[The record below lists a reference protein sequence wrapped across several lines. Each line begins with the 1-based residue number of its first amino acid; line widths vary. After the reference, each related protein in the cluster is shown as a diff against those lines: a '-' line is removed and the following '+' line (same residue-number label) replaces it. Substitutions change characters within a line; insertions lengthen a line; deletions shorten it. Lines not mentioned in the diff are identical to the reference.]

1 MKKPALLSLLIILTI
16 VLTAFYP
23 SDNSFNKLWKK
34 VENYQKKGLPKS
46 AIKVVDEIYTVAKKE
61 NNNPQVIKALL
72 FKTGLISSFEEDY
85 WVKSIKTFEQETES
99 ADTPEKQVLY
109 SLTAELYHQY
119 FSNNRYKILQREQ
132 LTEPGNDIS
141 TWDAVQ
147 FNKIMEKYYLRS
159 LEPEEALKSI
169 SLKAYDAIIKLAD
182 SNSYKYRPTLYD
194 LLATRAI
201 SYFSGNDFRTFDFG
215 RISVTAPDSLL
226 VPAEQFVKLNIEPT
240 NSTRQV
246 LRIYQYLIKFHL
258 NDSIPDVL
266 VDLDLARIEFIS
278 GKFTVDTKKQR
289 ELLEALYQKY
299 KSNDVSVRIALRLAE
314 NYELGEAAVT
324 PKINNVQLSDYSLVK
339 ARNLCKEAVELHPEA
354 PFVNNCRN
362 LITRIEQPSIAL
374 ETEKQLLPNKPFLAK
389 TDFKNVTKLYLKIV
403 KADAEEVMLDPQ
415 RNIREQAKRNKYL
428 SNPGIRS
435 WEINLPDTK
444 DYLHHTTE
452 IKIDGLPLGSYFV
465 YASTGKDFE
474 KSQYLGT
481 SLINVTNLSFI
492 TKPGEDQT
500 EFLVLNR
507 KTGEGIKGV
516 KGDIYY
522 FRYQRGK
529 NRIKKAGS
537 FVTGENGFANDASS
551 DRSYGYN
558 SIVRLVKG
566 ADTLYET
573 GYLYRSGHKN
583 PKLSVHIHLFT
594 DRSVYRP
601 GQTVYFKGIVVQ
613 KEGDKFETLKNY
625 QTSVILKNA
634 NYKDVSN
641 LKVATNEFGSFSGSF
656 VIPAGSLNGNW
667 QLKTPK
673 GSIRFSVEEYK
684 RPTFLVAFD
693 TISESYKYNDK
704 VTLTGKVNYYNG
716 SPVSGAT
723 VTYRVTRQ
731 NYFPVPWYW
740 YRPVS
745 SPETEIVNGE
755 IKTDD
760 QGNFSVSFKAIPRE
774 NNQAAVFNL
783 YADVTDITGEVHSGK
798 TSVKISNRALWIAFD
813 ANKELDKNN
822 HSEIKI
828 AATNTAG
835 KPLPV
840 SGELKIYALQQP
852 DRIFISRLWSEPDT
866 FIISKE
872 TYRKDFSRFAYKDE
886 NNPEKW
892 PAKLVLSKKLSWKGD
907 TVLPETMIRTMKSGY
922 YKFVFKTDDK
932 TSDSLTA
939 LIFSSKSKKPAIKKP
954 FWSYLSKTTA
964 EPGETVQLVIASA
977 GKNTRIYYELTVKN
991 KVVDKRW
998 IKLNKK
1004 QITLP
1009 ITIQEAWRGGI
1020 RINLISVK
1028 NNRRYS
1034 FVERISVPFSNK
1046 KLKIQ
1051 LQTHRDHLTPGNKET
1066 WSVKISGYKGDSMA
1080 AELLAAMYDESLDQI
1095 KSHQWSFN
1103 LFHQYSY
1110 GNGWSARQFPTARFI
1125 TINNIRPEY
1134 LKEFAI
1140 RYPEVNWFGMPYGND
1155 DYGIYSMVGSV
1166 PGVRGGRN
1174 KSLSRNEVMI
1184 VDNEM
1189 DMDSDG
1195 EEIIPITEQ
1204 SVKPPLPPQN
1214 RTTADQPVVLRTD
1227 FRETA
1232 FFYPQLHTDTTG
1244 SVIFSFTTPDA
1255 LTRWKLMM
1263 LAHTADLSSDIK
1275 ELSFKAYKELMIM
1288 PNAPRF
1294 VRQGD
1299 KLMFSARVT
1308 NFSDKEQRVKVK
1320 VNFYDPVTNKKLNL
1334 FLTRMATGKIL
1345 NLKAHESTK
1354 VSWMIAIPHN
1364 INLMA
1369 YRIEAASETFSDGE
1383 ERVIPVLTN
1392 RVLVTETLP
1401 MYVNARGH
1409 KRYQFKKLIDQGKIA
1424 SLSTLK
1430 NFSYTLEFTSNPA
1443 WYAIQALPYL
1453 SEPST
1458 KSASN
1463 LFRAWFA
1470 NALSGWI
1477 VNSTPKIKAVFESWK
1492 INSPDAFLSAL
1503 QKNQELKNTVLE
1515 ETPWVLEAQ
1524 NESEQKRRIALLFDL
1539 NNLKNQQRNT
1549 LDKLQQLQLG
1559 SGAWSWF
1566 KGMSDDRYTTQAIVL
1581 GMAKL
1586 MDKGVVSP
1594 DDPGIKNMLNRA
1606 VSYLDKKINEDYE
1619 NLKKQPKVKLNKKQI
1634 RSAQIQYL
1642 YARTLLMDDF
1652 AMNKRYQKAF
1662 DYYLGQAKQYWLKE
1676 NNYLQAMIV
1685 VVMFENGMR
1694 NEAEA
1699 ILRSLEERSLYSDEL
1714 GMYWRSEHG
1723 WYWYQAP
1730 VETQAMIIEAFSRL
1744 NYNPQNIDKMKV
1756 WLLKQKQTQHWAS
1769 SSATA
1774 EAVYA
1779 LLMTGKNSLL
1789 TETQPVSVKLGGK
1802 PLVLKGEGS
1811 NPEAGTGYF
1820 KKSWSASE
1828 VKPQMGVIE
1837 VNNPNSH
1844 ITWGAAYWQYFEDI
1858 DKVSASAKSPLHIE
1872 KKLYVEKLTADG
1884 PVLEEITGNKLTTG
1898 DKLVVRLVIRADR
1911 NMEFVELKDVRATGM
1926 EVTQQLSG
1934 YNYSGGLGYYRN
1946 NKDASTGYFFRYLNK
1961 GTYVLEYPVHL
1972 TQQGVFPVGLASIQC
1987 LYAPEFSAHSQGE
2000 TIEVGE

>member
-1 MKKPALLSLLIILTI
+1 MKKSAIFSIIILLSIL
-16 VLTAFYP
+16 LTAFLPTDKDY
-23 SDNSFNKLWKK
+23 DNLWKK
-34 VENYQKKGLPKS
+34 VEYYQKKGLPKS
-46 AIKVVDEIYTVAKKE
+46 AIKVVDEIYATAQKE
-61 NNNPQVIKALL
+61 ENIPQKLKALIY
-72 FKTGLISSFEEDY
+72 KTGLSGNYQENALL
-85 WVKSIKTFEQETES
+85 KSINDFETELN
-99 ADTPEKQVLY
+99 AAQTPEKQLLY

-119 FSNNRYKILQREQ
+119 FARNRYKILQRGQ
-132 LTEPGNDIS
+132 LSQPGNDPE

-147 FNKIMEKYYLRS
+147 FNKKIKTYYLNS
-159 LEPEEALKSI
+159 LMPED
-169 SLKAYDAIIKLAD
+169 SLKAVSLKTYSAILKLAD

-246 LRIYQYLIKFHL
+246 LRIYQHLIKFHL

-266 VDLDLARIEFIS
+266 VDLDLARTEFIS
-278 GKFTVDTKKQR
+278 DKFTVDTKKQQ

-314 NYELGEAAVT
+314 NYKLEKTAVT
-324 PKINNVQLSDYSLVK
+324 PKIYNVHLHDHSLVK

-374 ETEKQLLPNKPFLAK
+374 KTEKQLLPNKPFLAK

-403 KADAEEVMLDPQ
+403 KVNTEEVMLDPE
-415 RNIREQAKRNKYL
+415 RNIIEQAKRNKYL

-465 YASTGKDFE
+465 YASTDKDFE
-474 KSQYLGT
+474 KSKYLGT

-492 TKPGEDQT
+492 TKPGENQT
-500 EFLVLNR
+500 VFLILNR
-507 KTGEGIKGV
+507 KTGEGIKEV
-516 KGDIYY
+516 TGDIFHYSY
-522 FRYQRGK
+522 HYGK
-529 NRIKKAGS
+529 NRIEKSGS
-537 FVTGENGFANDASS
+537 FITCENGFANDGTSPGG
-551 DRSYGYN
+551 YGYN
-558 SIVRLVKG
+558 SIIRLTKE

-573 GYLYRSGHKN
+573 GYLNRIGHKN
-583 PKLSVHIHLFT
+583 PKPTINIHLFT

-641 LKVATNEFGSFSGSF
+641 LKVTTNEFGSFSGSF

-667 QLKTPK
+667 QLRTPK

-693 TISESYKYNDK
+693 TISESYRYNDK
-704 VTLTGKVNYYNG
+704 ITLTGKANYYNG

-723 VTYRVTRQ
+723 VTYRITRQ

-745 SPETEIVNGE
+745 SPESEIVNGK

-760 QGNFSVSFKAIPRE
+760 HGNFSVTFKAVPGE
-774 NNQAAVFNL
+774 DNQASVFNL
-783 YADVTDITGEVHSGK
+783 YTDVTDITGEVHSGK

-813 ANKELDKNN
+813 ANKELDKKNN
-822 HSEIKI
+822 PEIKI

-835 KPLPV
+835 KPQPV

-852 DRIFISRLWSEPDT
+852 DRIFINRLWSEPDT

-892 PAKLVLSKKLSWKGD
+892 HENLVLSKKLSWNGD
-907 TVLPETMIRTMKSGY
+907 TTLPASMVQSLKPGY
-922 YKFVFKTDDK
+922 YKFVFATKGEAG
-932 TSDSLTA
+932 DSLTT
-939 LIFSSKSKKPAIKKP
+939 FVFDSKSKKPAIKKP

-964 EPGETVQLVIASA
+964 EPGETIQLIVASA
-977 GKNTRIYYELTVKN
+977 EKNTRIYYELTFKN
-991 KVVDKRW
+991 KIIDSRH
-998 IKLNKK
+998 IRLNRK
-1004 QITLP
+1004 QTVIP
-1009 ITIQEAWRGGI
+1009 ITIQESWRGGI
-1020 RINLISVK
+1020 RINLVSVK
-1028 NNRRYS
+1028 NNRRYN
-1034 FVERISVPFSNK
+1034 VVKHIAIPFTNK
-1046 KLKIQ
+1046 KLNIQ
-1051 LQTHRDHLTPGNKET
+1051 LQTRRDHLTPGKKET
-1066 WSVKISGYKGDSMA
+1066 WSVKISGYKGDKVA

-1095 KSHQWSFN
+1095 KNHQWNFR
-1103 LFHQYSY
+1103 LYHQYNT
-1110 GNGWSARQFPTARFI
+1110 GNGWYSRQFPVSRFI
-1125 TINNIRPEY
+1125 TIKKFHPEY
-1134 LKEFAI
+1134 LKEYTI
-1140 RYPEVNWFGMPYGND
+1140 QYPEINRFGIQGYGYD
-1155 DYGIYSMVGSV
+1155 
-1166 PGVRGGRN
+1166 R
-1174 KSLSRNEVMI
+1174 EVMTMPVSKAAATSI
-1184 VDNEM
+1184 MKAEADNETETGNY
-1189 DMDSDG
+1189 DDNIP
-1195 EEIIPITEQ
+1195 EEKVLPAPEKT
-1204 SVKPPLPPQN
+1204 KPVPP
-1214 RTTADQPVVLRTD
+1214 VLLRTD

-1232 FFYPQLHTDTTG
+1232 FFYPQLHTDSTG
-1244 SVIFSFTTPDA
+1244 SVIFNFTTPDA
-1255 LTRWKLMM
+1255 LTQWKLMM
-1263 LAHTADLSSDIK
+1263 LAHTAGLSSGIE

-1288 PNAPRF
+1288 PNVPRF

-1308 NFSDKEQRVKVK
+1308 NFSDKEQRIKVK
-1320 VNFYDPVTNKKLNL
+1320 VNFYDPVTNKTLNL

-1383 ERVIPVLTN
+1383 ERIIPVLTN

-1586 MDKGVVSP
+1586 IDKRVVSP

-1642 YARTLLMDDF
+1642 YARTLLKDDF
-1652 AMNKRYQKAF
+1652 AINKRYRKAF

-1676 NNYLQAMIV
+1676 NNYLQAIIA

-1714 GMYWRSEHG
+1714 GIYWRSEHG

-1756 WLLKQKQTQHWAS
+1756 WLLKQKQTQRWAS

-1789 TETQPVSVKLGGK
+1789 TETQPVSVKLSGK

-1820 KKSWSASE
+1820 KKSWTADE
-1828 VKPQMGVIE
+1828 VKPEMGVIE

-1872 KKLYVEKLTADG
+1872 KKLYVEKLTAAG

-1934 YNYSGGLGYYRN
+1934 YSFSGGLGYYRN

-1972 TQQGVFPVGLASIQC
+1972 TQQGMFPVGLASIQC
-1987 LYAPEFSAHSQGE
+1987 LYAPEFAAHSQGE
-2000 TIEVGE
+2000 TIEVTGK